1 MDRLTELVNHIGK
14 GKYEKLKN
22 LFTMEI
28 FYNQNMVEYNDVNC
42 VILDDIL
49 SDTIEHCSDRELF
62 IFAKNVKNGP
72 VDKIIDTLSKR
83 NNNRLVN
90 ILNEQLNKDNL
101 IKARMK

>member
-1 MDRLTELVNHIGK
+1 MDRVTELINHIGK

-28 FYNQNMVEYNDVNC
+28 FYNQNIVVYNELNS

-49 SDTIEHCSDRELF
+49 SDAIEHGSDMKLL
-62 IFAKNVKNGP
+62 IFATNVKNGP
-72 VDKIIDTLSKR
+72 VDKIIDTLSER
-83 NNNRLVN
+83 NNIGLVN
-90 ILNEQLNKDNL
+90 ILKEQVNKDNL

>member
-1 MDRLTELVNHIGK
+1 MDRVTEVINHIGK

-28 FYNQNMVEYNDVNC
+28 FYKQNMVEYNDVNS

-49 SDTIEHCSDRELF
+49 NDTIEHGSDNKLF
-62 IFAKNVKNGP
+62 LFALHVKNGP
-72 VDKIIDTLSKR
+72 VAKIINTLCERHNTS
-83 NNNRLVN
+83 LVN
-90 ILNEQLNKDNL
+90 ILNEQINKDNL